1 MQLNSKELYRSSGK
15 EKENRCL
22 AFTSSTKRENR
33 KYHVVVVQRWQRNVL
48 KKRDARAKWL
58 FYLLLFSS
66 FCLSRRR
73 RRCLSSLTVFCRM
86 QIAMFQFAVRRKTR
100 YNLVLLLTQTLPSS
114 SDSVTSVTDV
124 NDCTLP
130 ASSRPYLRFL
140 PSLHALKDWKE
151 KRNVTRF
158 LKGQTSHKI
167 SQLIQE
173 ITAAFVYSER
183 QKMKH
188 FTSSRRWWQIMGWG
202 VHCYFLGCSGDRRK
216 GCQLSRIIRETA
228 DFRPYPP
235 VSMARLENKISPII
249 AEVCHFL

>member
-1 MQLNSKELYRSSGK
+1 M
-15 EKENRCL
+15 
-22 AFTSSTKRENR
+22 FTSSSKRENR
-33 KYHVVVVQRWQRNVL
+33 KYHVVVVKRRQRNVL
-48 KKRDARAKWL
+48 KKRDARAKLL

-66 FCLSRRR
+66 FCLSPCRHC
-73 RRCLSSLTVFCRM
+73 RRCSSSLTVFCRM
-86 QIAMFQFAVRRKTR
+86 QIAMFQFAVRWKTR
-100 YNLVLLLTQTLPSS
+100 YNLVLLLTHTLPSS

-151 KRNVTRF
+151 KSNVTRF

-173 ITAAFVYSER
+173 IAAEFVYSEP

-202 VHCYFLGCSGDRRK
+202 VHWLLGM
-216 GCQLSRIIRETA
+216 QW
-228 DFRPYPP
+228 RP
-235 VSMARLENKISPII
+235 
-249 AEVCHFL
+249 